1 MPTIVFASSK
11 GGSGKTTAAIVLASE
26 LARQGADFTLIDAD
40 PNQHLA
46 GWGNNVGGLNVV
58 TTTQDT
64 ILQDTEKAERSTPFV
79 IIDLEGSANITM
91 SYAIS
96 MADLIIVPCKPSD
109 LDGKEAIKIA
119 GFIRQQEKV
128 MNKPIHF
135 ALLRT
140 QTSAAI
146 HTKIERAIVDDF
158 LNSGS
163 DIFTNRLIDREA
175 FKSIISY
182 SCFIHDLDTTNR
194 KQEEAKGRA
203 IMTAN
208 AFALEVIEKVK
219 GKTIDEK
226 FRSIKNG

>member
-1 MPTIVFASSK
+1 MPTIAFASSK
-11 GGSGKTTAAIVLASE
+11 GGSGKTTACIVLASE
-26 LARQGADFTLIDAD
+26 LARQGVDFTLLDAD

-46 GWGNNVGGLNVV
+46 EWGNNVGNLNVI
-58 TTTQDT
+58 TTTQDN
-64 ILQDTEKAERSTPFV
+64 ILQDTEKAEETTPFV

-96 MADLIIVPCKPSD
+96 MADLVIIPCKPSD

-128 MNKPIHF
+128 MNKAIHF

-158 LNSGS
+158 LNSES
-163 DIFTNRLIDREA
+163 DIFSNRLIEREA

-182 SCFIHDLDTTNR
+182 SCYIHNLETTNR
-194 KQEEAKGRA
+194 KQEEAKNKA
-203 IMTAN
+203 IATAN

-219 GKTIDEK
+219 GVKIDNK
-226 FRSIKNG
+226 FRSIENG